1 MSSVKSVENRSHI
14 QDLVIVGA
22 GPAGL
27 SCALAAQRYNLDY
40 CVLEK
45 GNIVN
50 AIINFPVNMTFFST
64 ADQLELADI
73 PFTSAGFRP
82 TRQEVIRYYQNLCVR
97 FDLRVQVNTRVNQI
111 GRSNGCFAI
120 SARNA
125 DGERQLKARRIILA
139 TGFYDHPNLLGV
151 SGETL
156 PTVHHYY
163 SEAFSYFRQNVVIV
177 GGKNSA
183 VEAALE
189 LTRSGAHVTMVH
201 RRSEIRESVKYWILP
216 DIENRIKEGKIK
228 AFFNASVQKISPGSV
243 ELLQE
248 NSRKRIPADAVFIL
262 TGYHPDTALFDSAGI
277 TYNPDT
283 LEPETDPLTQESNVP
298 GLYIAGSM
306 IAGKNHNRVFIENSR
321 QHGDIIVKN
330 IAAKLS

>member
-1 MSSVKSVENRSHI
+1 
-14 QDLVIVGA
+14 
-22 GPAGL
+22 
-27 SCALAAQRYNLDY
+27 
-40 CVLEK
+40 
-45 GNIVN
+45 
-50 AIINFPVNMTFFST
+50 
-64 ADQLELADI
+64 
-73 PFTSAGFRP
+73 
-82 TRQEVIRYYQNLCVR
+82 
-97 FDLRVQVNTRVNQI
+97 
-111 GRSNGCFAI
+111 
-120 SARNA
+120 
-125 DGERQLKARRIILA
+125 
-139 TGFYDHPNLLGV
+139 
-151 SGETL
+151 
-156 PTVHHYY
+156 
-163 SEAFSYFRQNVVIV
+163 
-177 GGKNSA
+177 
-183 VEAALE
+183 
-189 LTRSGAHVTMVH
+189 MVH